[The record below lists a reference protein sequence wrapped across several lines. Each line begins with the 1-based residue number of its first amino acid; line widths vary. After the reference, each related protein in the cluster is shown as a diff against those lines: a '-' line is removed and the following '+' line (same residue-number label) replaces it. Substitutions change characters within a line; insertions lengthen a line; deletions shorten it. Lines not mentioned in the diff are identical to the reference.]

1 MEQLHGLDSLMAL
14 GEMPNVPLH
23 IGAVFIYK
31 PSPSLS
37 FDAVRALLAAQ
48 IDSHLPLLRC
58 RLDALPVSIDRPY
71 WSVDPEFSLDAHLQR
86 FALPAPADWQALYE
100 LAGQFHAEPLN
111 RQRPLWQ
118 AIYLEGLDHLQ
129 GVPKGSVALL
139 LKIHHALAD
148 GKAAM
153 RIFAALHSLSA
164 EAGAP
169 LMADSL
175 PLPPLDFSPP
185 SLLRKIGQAYWHA
198 LVAPYRLTGQL
209 AAGLLSLTPPLWR
222 NKSKA
227 SAAAGQGKTPKTVF
241 NRMPGADRRMGHLR
255 LPMRELRRIEAA
267 SGATINDIAL
277 CVISGALHEYL
288 AGQQQLPAQ
297 DLVAS
302 MPISIRD
309 DSQDKVLG
317 NRISLANLGLYNHI
331 TEPLQRLA
339 AIHQAT
345 HASKQHNHRRRGGSF
360 LSMMDSIYP
369 ALVVW
374 AGHRLVDSG
383 LLESLPPVSNTV
395 ITNVPGIGQPAYLCG
410 AELVDYLGLGILA
423 PTVTLFHVVSS
434 VPSHANITFL
444 GCSASLAD
452 DDAYRKALQ
461 RSWRQL
467 RAAIPAD

>member
-23 IGAVFIYK
+23 IGAVFVYK

-37 FDAVRALLAAQ
+37 FAAVRALLAAQ

-139 LKIHHALAD
+139 LKIHHALVD

-153 RIFAALHSLSA
+153 QIFAALHSLSPD
-164 EAGAP
+164 AGAP

-175 PLPPLDFSPP
+175 PLPQADFSPP
-185 SLLRKIGQAYWHA
+185 SVLRKLGQAYWHT
-198 LVAPYRLTGQL
+198 LTVPYRLGSQ
-209 AAGLLSLTPPLWR
+209 LLSLTPALWR
-222 NKSKA
+222 RP
-227 SAAAGQGKTPKTVF
+227 AAGDKQQARAGTPKTVF
-241 NRMPGADRRMGHLR
+241 NRMPDADRLVGHVR
-255 LPMRELRRIEAA
+255 LPMRELRQVEAA
-267 SGATINDIAL
+267 TGSKINDIAL
-277 CVISGALHEYL
+277 CVVSGALQDYL
-288 AGQQQLPAQ
+288 QQQQALPAQ
-297 DLVAS
+297 DLLAS
-302 MPISIRD
+302 MPINIRD
-309 DSQDKVLG
+309 GNSDNGFG
-317 NRISLANLGLYNHI
+317 NRISLASLSLHNHI
-331 TEPLQRLA
+331 TEPLERLA
-339 AIHQAT
+339 AIHQTT
-345 HASKQHNHRRRGGSF
+345 HNSKKKDHRRLGGSV
-360 LSMMDSIYP
+360 LSLMDNVYP

-374 AGHRLVDSG
+374 AGHQLVNSG
-383 LLESLPPVSNTV
+383 LLQAMTPVTNTV
-395 ITNVPGIGQPAYLCG
+395 VTNVPGLGKPCYLCG

-434 VPSHANITFL
+434 VPSHVNISFL
-444 GCSASLAD
+444 SCSGSLQD
-452 DDAYRKALQ
+452 DDAYRKALK

-467 RAAIPAD
+467 LAAIPAD